1 MEPGKMSDLRTGML
15 ETNIKTGTPAEKNAS
30 SLHRVRTQNR
40 KWQDKPMKLTEMLG
54 QYEELLNKKDA
65 LDKETKD
72 NNAAIDKL
80 KAEIAEMMIDED
92 IPSQGYGD
100 YVYSL
105 QDKVK
110 YSKRGDAQLM
120 EKGLDFFEVL
130 REQGLGDLIKETVNP
145 RSLQS
150 AMKEI
155 ADENDGELPPEL
167 DEVVSSYEMTDIAR
181 RKSTNK
187 ALKKAKKGE

>member
-1 MEPGKMSDLRTGML
+1 
-15 ETNIKTGTPAEKNAS
+15 
-30 SLHRVRTQNR
+30 
-40 KWQDKPMKLTEMLG
+40 MKLTEMLG
-54 QYEELLNKKDA
+54 QYEELLDKKDQLA
-65 LDKETKD
+65 KDTKD

-105 QDKVK
+105 QDKIK
-110 YSKRGDAQLM
+110 YSKRGEAELQ
-120 EKGLDFFEVL
+120 EKGLDFFDVL
-130 REQGLGDLIKETVNP
+130 REQGFGDIIKETVNANT
-145 RSLQS
+145 LQS
-150 AMKEI
+150 TMKAV

-167 DEVVSSYEMTDIAR
+167 DEIVSSYEMTDISR

-187 ALKKAKKGE
+187 ALKRAKGE

>member
-1 MEPGKMSDLRTGML
+1 
-15 ETNIKTGTPAEKNAS
+15 
-30 SLHRVRTQNR
+30 
-40 KWQDKPMKLTEMLG
+40 MKLTEMLG
-54 QYEELLNKKDA
+54 QYEELLDKKDA

-130 REQGLGDLIKETVNP
+130 REQGLDDLIKETVNP

>member
-1 MEPGKMSDLRTGML
+1 
-15 ETNIKTGTPAEKNAS
+15 
-30 SLHRVRTQNR
+30 
-40 KWQDKPMKLTEMLG
+40 MKLTEMLG
-54 QYEELLNKKDA
+54 QYEELLDKKDQLA
-65 LDKETKD
+65 KDTKD

-110 YSKRGDAQLM
+110 YSKRGEAYLQ
-120 EKGLDFFEVL
+120 ERGLDFFEVL
-130 REQGLGDLIKETVNP
+130 REQGLGELIKETVNAG
-145 RSLQS
+145 SLQS

-155 ADENDGELPPEL
+155 AEENDGELPPEL
-167 DEVVSSYEMTDIAR
+167 DEVVSVNVVGVYSFP
-181 RKSTNK
+181 
-187 ALKKAKKGE
+187 KKASEAITAGADVYWDNTNGVITATAESNILAGYAIADAAAADAVVSIKINA

>member
-1 MEPGKMSDLRTGML
+1 
-15 ETNIKTGTPAEKNAS
+15 
-30 SLHRVRTQNR
+30 
-40 KWQDKPMKLTEMLG
+40 MKLTEMLG

-92 IPSQGYGD
+92 IPNQGYGD

-130 REQGLGDLIKETVNP
+130 REQGLGDLIKETVSP

>member
-1 MEPGKMSDLRTGML
+1 
-15 ETNIKTGTPAEKNAS
+15 
-30 SLHRVRTQNR
+30 
-40 KWQDKPMKLTEMLG
+40 MKLTEMLG
-54 QYEELLNKKDA
+54 QYEELLDKKDA

-72 NNAAIDKL
+72 NNAGIDKL

-181 RKSTNK
+181 RKSANK

>member
-1 MEPGKMSDLRTGML
+1 
-15 ETNIKTGTPAEKNAS
+15 
-30 SLHRVRTQNR
+30 
-40 KWQDKPMKLTEMLG
+40 MKLTEMLA
-54 QYEELLNKKDA
+54 QYEVLLDKKDQLA
-65 LDKETKD
+65 QDTKD

-80 KAEIAEMMIDED
+80 KAESAETMIDED

-105 QDKVK
+105 QDKIK
-110 YSKRGDAQLM
+110 YSKRGEAELQ

-130 REQGLGDLIKETVNP
+130 REQGFGDIIKETVNANT
-145 RSLQS
+145 LQS
-150 AMKEI
+150 TMKAV

-167 DEVVSSYEMTDIAR
+167 DEIVSSYEMTDISR

-187 ALKKAKKGE
+187 ALKRAKGE

>member
-1 MEPGKMSDLRTGML
+1 
-15 ETNIKTGTPAEKNAS
+15 
-30 SLHRVRTQNR
+30 
-40 KWQDKPMKLTEMLG
+40 MKLTEMLA
-54 QYEELLNKKDA
+54 QYEVLLDKKDQLA
-65 LDKETKD
+65 KDTKD

-80 KAEIAEMMIDED
+80 KAEIAETMIDED

-105 QDKVK
+105 QDKIK
-110 YSKRGDAQLM
+110 YSKRGEAELQ

-130 REQGLGDLIKETVNP
+130 REQGFGDIIKETVNANT
-145 RSLQS
+145 LQS
-150 AMKEI
+150 TMKAV

-167 DEVVSSYEMTDIAR
+167 DEIVSSYEMTDISR

-187 ALKKAKKGE
+187 ALKRAKGE

>member
-1 MEPGKMSDLRTGML
+1 ML
-15 ETNIKTGTPAEKNAS
+15 
-30 SLHRVRTQNR
+30 L
-40 KWQDKPMKLTEMLG
+40 D
-54 QYEELLNKKDA
+54 KKDQLA
-65 LDKETKD
+65 QDTKD

-80 KAEIAEMMIDED
+80 KAEIAETMIDED

-105 QDKVK
+105 QDKIK
-110 YSKRGDAQLM
+110 YYKRGEAELQ

-130 REQGLGDLIKETVNP
+130 REQGFGDIIKETVNANT
-145 RSLQS
+145 LQS
-150 AMKEI
+150 TMKAV

-167 DEVVSSYEMTDIAR
+167 DEIVSSYEMTDISR

-187 ALKKAKKGE
+187 ALKRAKGE

>member
-1 MEPGKMSDLRTGML
+1 MGKA
-15 ETNIKTGTPAEKNAS
+15 KA
-30 SLHRVRTQNR
+30 
-40 KWQDKPMKLTEMLG
+40 
-54 QYEELLNKKDA
+54 KD
-65 LDKETKD
+65 TKD

-100 YVYSL
+100 YIYSL

-110 YSKRGDAQLM
+110 YSKRGEAELQ

-130 REQGLGDLIKETVNP
+130 REQGFGDIIKETVNANT
-145 RSLQS
+145 LQS
-150 AMKEI
+150 TMKAV

-167 DEVVSSYEMTDIAR
+167 DEIVSSYEMTDISR

-187 ALKKAKKGE
+187 ALKRAKGE

>member
-1 MEPGKMSDLRTGML
+1 
-15 ETNIKTGTPAEKNAS
+15 
-30 SLHRVRTQNR
+30 
-40 KWQDKPMKLTEMLG
+40 MKLTEMLA
-54 QYEELLNKKDA
+54 QYEVLLDKKDQLA
-65 LDKETKD
+65 QDTKD

-80 KAEIAEMMIDED
+80 KAEIAETMIDED

-105 QDKVK
+105 QDNIK
-110 YSKRGDAQLM
+110 YSKRGEAELQ

-130 REQGLGDLIKETVNP
+130 REQGLGDIIKETVNANT
-145 RSLQS
+145 LQS
-150 AMKEI
+150 TMKAV

-167 DEVVSSYEMTDIAR
+167 DEIVSSYEMTDISR

-187 ALKKAKKGE
+187 ALKRAKGE

>member
-1 MEPGKMSDLRTGML
+1 
-15 ETNIKTGTPAEKNAS
+15 
-30 SLHRVRTQNR
+30 
-40 KWQDKPMKLTEMLG
+40 MKLTEMLG
-54 QYEELLNKKDA
+54 QYEELLDKKDQLA
-65 LDKETKD
+65 KDTKD

-100 YVYSL
+100 YIYSL

-110 YSKRGDAQLM
+110 YSKRGEAYLQ
-120 EKGLDFFEVL
+120 ERGLDFFEVL
-130 REQGLGDLIKETVNP
+130 REQGLGAG
-145 RSLQS
+145 SLQS

-155 ADENDGELPPEL
+155 AEENDGELPPEL

-187 ALKKAKKGE
+187 ALKRAKGE

>member
-1 MEPGKMSDLRTGML
+1 
-15 ETNIKTGTPAEKNAS
+15 
-30 SLHRVRTQNR
+30 
-40 KWQDKPMKLTEMLG
+40 MKLTEMLG
-54 QYEELLNKKDA
+54 QYEELLDKKDA

-120 EKGLDFFEVL
+120 EKGLDFFDVL

-181 RKSTNK
+181 RKSANK

>member
-1 MEPGKMSDLRTGML
+1 
-15 ETNIKTGTPAEKNAS
+15 
-30 SLHRVRTQNR
+30 
-40 KWQDKPMKLTEMLG
+40 MKLTEMLG
-54 QYEELLNKKDA
+54 QYEELLDKKDQLA
-65 LDKETKD
+65 KDTKD

-110 YSKRGDAQLM
+110 YSKRGEAELQ

-130 REQGLGDLIKETVNP
+130 REQGFGDIIKETVNANTLH
-145 RSLQS
+145 ST
-150 AMKEI
+150 MKAV

-167 DEVVSSYEMTDIAR
+167 DEIVSSYEMTDISR

-187 ALKKAKKGE
+187 ALKRAKGE

>member
-1 MEPGKMSDLRTGML
+1 
-15 ETNIKTGTPAEKNAS
+15 
-30 SLHRVRTQNR
+30 
-40 KWQDKPMKLTEMLG
+40 MKLTEMLG
-54 QYEELLNKKDA
+54 QYEELLDKKDQLA
-65 LDKETKD
+65 KDTKD

-100 YVYSL
+100 YIYSL

-110 YSKRGDAQLM
+110 YSKRGEAYLQ
-120 EKGLDFFEVL
+120 
-130 REQGLGDLIKETVNP
+130 EQGLGELIKETVNAG
-145 RSLQS
+145 SLQS

-155 ADENDGELPPEL
+155 AEENDGELPPEL

-187 ALKKAKKGE
+187 ALKRAKGE

>member
-1 MEPGKMSDLRTGML
+1 
-15 ETNIKTGTPAEKNAS
+15 
-30 SLHRVRTQNR
+30 
-40 KWQDKPMKLTEMLG
+40 MKLTEMLG
-54 QYEELLNKKDA
+54 QYEELLDKKDA

-105 QDKVK
+105 QNKVK

-155 ADENDGELPPEL
+155 ADENDGELQPEL

>member
-1 MEPGKMSDLRTGML
+1 
-15 ETNIKTGTPAEKNAS
+15 
-30 SLHRVRTQNR
+30 
-40 KWQDKPMKLTEMLG
+40 MKLTEMLG
-54 QYEELLNKKDA
+54 QYEVLLDKKDQLA
-65 LDKETKD
+65 QDTKD

-80 KAEIAEMMIDED
+80 KAEIAETMIDED

-105 QDKVK
+105 QDKIK
-110 YSKRGDAQLM
+110 YSKRGEAELQ

-130 REQGLGDLIKETVNP
+130 REQGFGDIIKETVNANT
-145 RSLQS
+145 LQS
-150 AMKEI
+150 TMKAV

-167 DEVVSSYEMTDIAR
+167 DEIVSSYEMTDISR

-187 ALKKAKKGE
+187 ALKRAKGE